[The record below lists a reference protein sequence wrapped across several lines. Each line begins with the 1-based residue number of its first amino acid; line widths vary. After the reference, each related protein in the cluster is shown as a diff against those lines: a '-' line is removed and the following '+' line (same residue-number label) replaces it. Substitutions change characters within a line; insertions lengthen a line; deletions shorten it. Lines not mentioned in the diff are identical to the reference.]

1 MPVLESTE
9 FTTPR
14 SALRHRPIGDEGTKP
29 EKHTANAPI
38 PPVQRASR
46 TRPTD
51 SQVEVDEWEREAGNA
66 STKTQERP
74 SVRRSSTLVGS
85 KTRSQ
90 KPTGTQR
97 LSKAKQA
104 MKRHTHPLFYLGL
117 GMLSMLILWTVAMAA
132 VNWYNDG

>member
-14 SALRHRPIGDEGTKP
+14 SALRHRPIGDDGTKP

-74 SVRRSSTLVGS
+74 SVRRSSTKAYSSIVLSWFGNVEYVDLVDSGYGCCELV
-85 KTRSQ
+85 R
-90 KPTGTQR
+90 
-97 LSKAKQA
+97 
-104 MKRHTHPLFYLGL
+104 
-117 GMLSMLILWTVAMAA
+117 
-132 VNWYNDG
+132 YNDG